1 MRSFHNVRRWFHPE
15 GAYVGSIGA
24 LVVLI
29 DDTKRIEDMGLK
41 LTVVS
46 TGEFKGLGAD
56 GSVSKKLEEDQQ
68 RICDDIM
75 RAVGARIQSAR
86 GLSDEQMEK
95 ILTGQIWQPAEA
107 ASLGLVDSIENF
119 TNFLE
124 GGIMPPED
132 QSTEIQQTDTPDAA
146 AEASQLQDE
155 IRVLNQRVEQLTAE
169 NQGFRNAEM
178 ERQAAYQE
186 QACELWV
193 TSLSE
198 AGLVQPAQAPKLD
211 RATRPSLHNRFTGR
225 IRNDRC

>member
-1 MRSFHNVRRWFHPE
+1 MDRIREIAQEKTVIGFISDYACSAGYALVSQCSEVVSSE

-86 GLSDEQMEK
+86 GLSDEQMET

-107 ASLGLVDSIENF
+107 ASLGLVNSIENF
-119 TNFLE
+119 PKYLE
-124 GGIMPPED
+124 VTMNEK
-132 QSTEIQQTDTPDAA
+132 QKK
-146 AEASQLQDE
+146 
-155 IRVLNQRVEQLTAE
+155 
-169 NQGFRNAEM
+169 
-178 ERQAAYQE
+178 QAATETE
-186 QACELWV
+186 QG
-193 TSLSE
+193 TPE
-198 AGLVQPAQAPKLD
+198 AAPAGW
-211 RATRPSLHNRFTGR
+211 RFAS
-225 IRNDRC
+225 